1 MRRRSLY
8 LFLAGA
14 LLLVALT
21 PLVIPSREPRYQG
34 RTLTSWLLQARTNQD
49 LPDLLLVES
58 AGPSTLG
65 TPTTR
70 QAIQAIRQIGP
81 RAVPELL
88 DWIKRPNPLMQEEL
102 HALHHLLPATP
113 VQTQRIY
120 NRADLAVLGFYVLGP
135 RATTAVPELTSL
147 MRDRAVSQQTREAA
161 MAALAHLGPAGL
173 NPLLNAFADPSQP
186 TRRLAAYYIGSMQ
199 YLGTNA
205 SPAVPVLVNLL
216 KDQEEQIATRA
227 ATALGDLAI
236 EPSLT
241 IPALTNALRDPRP
254 FVRAS
259 AASALAHLGEQAR
272 PAIPALTE
280 ALSDPKLQVRAAA
293 TNALLLIST
302 QR

>member
-14 LLLVALT
+14 LLLGALT

-34 RTLTSWLLQARTNQD
+34 RTLTSWLLQAENSSILYLEVD
-49 LPDLLLVES
+49 SHVPPAVDAV
-58 AGPSTLG
+58 
-65 TPTTR
+65 
-70 QAIQAIRQIGP
+70 RQIGP
-81 RAVPELL
+81 AAIPDLLAWIEHPTPLMEQELDALRHLAPGITNTKSRKKDRAV
-88 DWIKRPNPLMQEEL
+88 
-102 HALHHLLPATP
+102 
-113 VQTQRIY
+113 
-120 NRADLAVLGFYVLGP
+120 LAMLGFQILGP
-135 RATTAVPELTSL
+135 AASAAVPELTRL
-147 MRDRAVSQQTREAA
+147 MKDPNATQPTREAA
-161 MAALAHLGPAGL
+161 MFALARLGTNGLPSLLEALANTNQPA
-173 NPLLNAFADPSQP
+173 
-186 TRRLAAYYIGSMQ
+186 RRLVAYAVGSMQ